1 MKNKMGIKKI
11 NNFISASEKT
21 NNNGI
26 GELYIYGDI
35 ADTKWWVEDVTPI
48 EIKNALDNM
57 GEIAQLDVHINSYGG
72 SVFAGNTIINLIE
85 SYKKKRKCAVNTYI
99 EGLAASMASGISTV
113 GDKVYMANNSLYM
126 VHKPLSIVSGNANDL
141 EKEIELLNKVED
153 TLVANYMKKFN
164 GTEEELRQML
174 SDETWLTA
182 EEAQGYGFVDEITDG
197 VEIAASAKTNGLI
210 INKIEF
216 DNSKI
221 ADIIKDKKINIQT
234 ANNKEKGE
242 NPKMK
247 VYDSKLMDF
256 GIDENTFNAFD
267 MESEKVLEIVNAV
280 KVEPEPVVEFISK
293 QSATEALGVEDITS
307 EQLLDYAKNGMSV
320 DVEATKKASAYDKIV
335 SDLKEE
341 TFKNALKAAGTE
353 EFNEN
358 VTKKM
363 LNALDYDE
371 LVEQNKIFESQAKAR
386 LNAGVRMS
394 KPTEANKATT
404 INPKDY
410 EF

>member
-1 MKNKMGIKKI
+1 MGIKKI
-11 NNFISASEKT
+11 NKFISASEKA

-72 SVFAGNTIINLIE
+72 SVFAGNAIVNLIE
-85 SYKKKRKCAVNTYI
+85 NYKKKRKCSVYTYI
-99 EGLAASMASGISTV
+99 EGIAASMASVISTV
-113 GDKVYMANNSLYM
+113 GDKVYMADNSLYM
-126 VHKPLSIVSGNANDL
+126 VHKPLSFVSGNANDL
-141 EKEIELLNKVED
+141 EKEIEILNKVED

-182 EEAQGYGFVDEITDG
+182 EEAQGYGFVDEIIDS
-197 VEIAASAKTNGLI
+197 VEIVASAKSNSLI
-210 INKIEF
+210 INKMEF

-221 ADIIKDKKINIQT
+221 ADIIKDKKINIKPT
-234 ANNKEKGE
+234 NNKEKGE
-242 NPKMK
+242 TPEMK

-256 GIDENTFNAFD
+256 GIDESIFNAFD
-267 MESEKVLEIVNAV
+267 LEAEKVLEIVSAV

-293 QSATEALGVEDITS
+293 QSATEALGVEDITA
-307 EQLLDYAKNGMSV
+307 EQLFDYAKKGMSV

-341 TFKNALKAAGTE
+341 TLKNALKAAGTD

-371 LVEQNKIFESQAKAR
+371 LVEQNKIFEAQAKSR
-386 LNAGVRMS
+386 LNAGIRVS
-394 KPTEANKATT
+394 KPIEENKSKNF
-404 INPKDY
+404 NPKDY

>member
-1 MKNKMGIKKI
+1 MGIKKI
-11 NNFISASEKT
+11 NNFISASEKA

-72 SVFAGNTIINLIE
+72 SVFAGNAIVNLIE
-85 SYKKKRKCAVNTYI
+85 NYKKKRKCSVYTYI

-126 VHKPLSIVSGNANDL
+126 VHKPLSYVSGNANDL
-141 EKEIELLNKVED
+141 EKEIEILNKVED

-182 EEAQGYGFVDEITDG
+182 EEAQDYGFVDEIIDS
-197 VEIAASAKTNGLI
+197 VEIVASAKSNSLI
-210 INKIEF
+210 INKMEF

-221 ADIIKDKKINIQT
+221 ADIIKDKKINIKPT
-234 ANNKEKGE
+234 NNKEKGE
-242 NPKMK
+242 TPEMK

-256 GIDENTFNAFD
+256 GIDESIFNAFD
-267 MESEKVLEIVNAV
+267 LEAEKVLEIVSAV
-280 KVEPEPVVEFISK
+280 KFEPEPVAEFISK
-293 QSATEALGVEDITS
+293 QSATEALGVEDITA
-307 EQLLDYAKNGMSV
+307 EQLFDYAKKGMSV
-320 DVEATKKASAYDKIV
+320 DVESTRKASAYDKIV

-341 TFKNALKAAGTE
+341 TLKNALKAAGTD

-386 LNAGVRMS
+386 LNAGKRLS
-394 KPTEANKATT
+394 KPIEENKSKNF
-404 INPKDY
+404 NPKDY

>member
-1 MKNKMGIKKI
+1 MGIKKI
-11 NNFISASEKT
+11 NNFISASEKA

-57 GEIAQLDVHINSYGG
+57 GEISQLDIHINSYGG
-72 SVFAGNTIINLIE
+72 SVFAGNAIVNLIE
-85 SYKKKRKCAVNTYI
+85 NYKKKRKCSVYTYI

-126 VHKPLSIVSGNANDL
+126 VHKPLSYVSGNANDL
-141 EKEIELLNKVED
+141 EKEIEILNKVED

-182 EEAQGYGFVDEITDG
+182 EEAQDYGFVDEIIDS
-197 VEIAASAKTNGLI
+197 VEIVASAKSNSLI
-210 INKIEF
+210 INKMEF

-221 ADIIKDKKINIQT
+221 ADIIKDKKINIKPT
-234 ANNKEKGE
+234 NNKEKGE
-242 NPKMK
+242 TPEMK

-256 GIDENTFNAFD
+256 GIDESIFNAFD
-267 MESEKVLEIVNAV
+267 LEAEKVLEIVSAV
-280 KVEPEPVVEFISK
+280 KFEPEPVAEFISK
-293 QSATEALGVEDITS
+293 QSATEALGVEDITA
-307 EQLLDYAKNGMSV
+307 EQLFDYAKKGMSV

-341 TFKNALKAAGTE
+341 TLKNALKAAGTDD
-353 EFNEN
+353 FNEN

-371 LVEQNKIFESQAKAR
+371 LVEQNKIFEAQAKAR
-386 LNAGVRMS
+386 LNAGKRLS
-394 KPTEANKATT
+394 KPIEENKSKNF
-404 INPKDY
+404 NPKDY

>member
-1 MKNKMGIKKI
+1 MGIKKI
-11 NNFISASEKT
+11 NKFISASEKA

-72 SVFAGNTIINLIE
+72 SVFAGNAIVNLIE
-85 SYKKKRKCAVNTYI
+85 NYKKKRKCSVYTYI
-99 EGLAASMASGISTV
+99 EGIAASMASVISTV
-113 GDKVYMANNSLYM
+113 GDKVYMADNSLYM
-126 VHKPLSIVSGNANDL
+126 VHKPLSFVSGNANDL
-141 EKEIELLNKVED
+141 EKEIEILNKVED

-164 GTEEELRQML
+164 GKEEELRQML

-182 EEAQGYGFVDEITDG
+182 EEAQGYGFVDEIIDS
-197 VEIAASAKTNGLI
+197 VEIVASAKSNSLI
-210 INKIEF
+210 INKMEF

-221 ADIIKDKKINIQT
+221 ADIIKDKKINIKPT
-234 ANNKEKGE
+234 NNKEKGE
-242 NPKMK
+242 TPEMK

-256 GIDENTFNAFD
+256 GIDESIFNAFD
-267 MESEKVLEIVNAV
+267 LEAEKVLEIVSAV

-293 QSATEALGVEDITS
+293 QSATEALGVENITA
-307 EQLLDYAKNGMSV
+307 EQLFDYAKKGMSV

-341 TFKNALKAAGTE
+341 TLKNALKAAGTD

-371 LVEQNKIFESQAKAR
+371 LVEQNKIFEAQAKSR
-386 LNAGVRMS
+386 LNAGIRVS
-394 KPTEANKATT
+394 KPIEENKSKNF
-404 INPKDY
+404 NPKDY

>member
-1 MKNKMGIKKI
+1 MGIKKI
-11 NNFISASEKT
+11 NKFISASEKA

-26 GELYIYGDI
+26 GEFYIYGDI

-72 SVFAGNTIINLIE
+72 SVFAGNAIVNLIE
-85 SYKKKRKCAVNTYI
+85 NYKKKRKCSVYTYI

-126 VHKPLSIVSGNANDL
+126 VHKPLSFVSGNANDL
-141 EKEIELLNKVED
+141 EKEIEILNKVED

-182 EEAQGYGFVDEITDG
+182 EEAQDYGFVDEIIDS
-197 VEIAASAKTNGLI
+197 VEIVASAKSNSLI
-210 INKIEF
+210 INKMEF

-221 ADIIKDKKINIQT
+221 ADIIKDKKINIKPT
-234 ANNKEKGE
+234 NNKEKGE
-242 NPKMK
+242 NPEMK

-256 GIDENTFNAFD
+256 GIDESIFNAFD
-267 MESEKVLEIVNAV
+267 LEAEKVLEIVSAV
-280 KVEPEPVVEFISK
+280 KVEPEPVAEFISK
-293 QSATEALGVEDITS
+293 QSATEALGVEDITA
-307 EQLLDYAKNGMSV
+307 EQLFDYAKKGMSV
-320 DVEATKKASAYDKIV
+320 DVESTRKASAYDKIV

-341 TFKNALKAAGTE
+341 TLKNALKAAGTD

-371 LVEQNKIFESQAKAR
+371 LVEQNKIFEAQAKAR
-386 LNAGVRMS
+386 LNAGKRLS
-394 KPTEANKATT
+394 KPIEENKSKNF
-404 INPKDY
+404 NPKDY

>member
-1 MKNKMGIKKI
+1 MGIKKI
-11 NNFISASEKT
+11 NKFISASEKA

-72 SVFAGNTIINLIE
+72 SVFAGNAIVNLIE
-85 SYKKKRKCAVNTYI
+85 NYKKKRKCSVYTYI

-126 VHKPLSIVSGNANDL
+126 VHKPLSYVSGNANDL
-141 EKEIELLNKVED
+141 EKEIEILNKVED
-153 TLVANYMKKFN
+153 TLVVNYMKKFN

-182 EEAQGYGFVDEITDG
+182 EEAQGYGFVDEIIDS
-197 VEIAASAKTNGLI
+197 VEIVASAKSNSLI
-210 INKIEF
+210 INKMEF

-221 ADIIKDKKINIQT
+221 ADIIKDKKINIKPT
-234 ANNKEKGE
+234 NNKEKGE
-242 NPKMK
+242 TPEMK

-256 GIDENTFNAFD
+256 GIDESIFNAFD
-267 MESEKVLEIVNAV
+267 LEAEKVLEIVSAV

-293 QSATEALGVEDITS
+293 QSATEALGVEDITA
-307 EQLLDYAKNGMSV
+307 EQLFDYAKKGMSV

-341 TFKNALKAAGTE
+341 TLKNALKAAGTD

-371 LVEQNKIFESQAKAR
+371 LVEQNKIFEAQAKSR
-386 LNAGVRMS
+386 LNAGIRVS
-394 KPTEANKATT
+394 KPIEENKSKNF
-404 INPKDY
+404 NPKDY

>member
-1 MKNKMGIKKI
+1 MGIKKI
-11 NNFISASEKT
+11 NKFISASEKA

-72 SVFAGNTIINLIE
+72 SVFAGNAIVNLIE
-85 SYKKKRKCAVNTYI
+85 NYKKKRKCSIYTYI
-99 EGLAASMASGISTV
+99 EGIAASMASVISTV

-126 VHKPLSIVSGNANDL
+126 VHKPLSYVSGNANDL
-141 EKEIELLNKVED
+141 EKEIEILNKVED

-182 EEAQGYGFVDEITDG
+182 EEAQDYGFVDEIIDS
-197 VEIAASAKTNGLI
+197 VEIVASAKSNSLI
-210 INKIEF
+210 INKMEF

-221 ADIIKDKKINIQT
+221 ADIIKDKKINIKPT
-234 ANNKEKGE
+234 NNKEKGE
-242 NPKMK
+242 TPEMK

-256 GIDENTFNAFD
+256 GIDESIFNAFD
-267 MESEKVLEIVNAV
+267 LEAEKVLEIVSAV

-293 QSATEALGVEDITS
+293 QSATEALGVEDITA
-307 EQLLDYAKNGMSV
+307 EQLFDYAKKGMSV
-320 DVEATKKASAYDKIV
+320 DVESTKKASAYDKIV

-341 TFKNALKAAGTE
+341 TLKNALKAAGTD

-371 LVEQNKIFESQAKAR
+371 LVEQNKIFEAQAKSR
-386 LNAGVRMS
+386 LNAGIRVS
-394 KPTEANKATT
+394 KPIEENKSKNF
-404 INPKDY
+404 NPKDY

>member
-1 MKNKMGIKKI
+1 MGIKKI
-11 NNFISASEKT
+11 NNFISASEKA

-35 ADTKWWVEDVTPI
+35 ADTKWWDEDVTPI

-72 SVFAGNTIINLIE
+72 SVFAGNAIVNLIE
-85 SYKKKRKCAVNTYI
+85 NYKKKRKCSVYTYI

-126 VHKPLSIVSGNANDL
+126 VHKPLSFVSGNANDL
-141 EKEIELLNKVED
+141 EKEIEILNKVED

-182 EEAQGYGFVDEITDG
+182 EEAQDYGFVDEIIDS
-197 VEIAASAKTNGLI
+197 VEIVASAKSNSLI
-210 INKIEF
+210 INKMEF

-221 ADIIKDKKINIQT
+221 ADIIKDKKINIKPT
-234 ANNKEKGE
+234 NNKEKGE
-242 NPKMK
+242 TPEMK

-256 GIDENTFNAFD
+256 GIDESIFNAFD
-267 MESEKVLEIVNAV
+267 LESEKVLEIVSAV
-280 KVEPEPVVEFISK
+280 KFEPEPVAEFISK
-293 QSATEALGVEDITS
+293 QSATEALGVEDITA
-307 EQLLDYAKNGMSV
+307 EQLFDYAKKGMSV
-320 DVEATKKASAYDKIV
+320 DVESTRKASAYDKIV

-341 TFKNALKAAGTE
+341 TLKNALKAAGTD

-371 LVEQNKIFESQAKAR
+371 LVEQNKIFEAQAKAR
-386 LNAGVRMS
+386 LNAGKRLS
-394 KPTEANKATT
+394 KPIEENKSKNF
-404 INPKDY
+404 NPKDY

>member
-1 MKNKMGIKKI
+1 MGIKKI
-11 NNFISASEKT
+11 NNFISASEKV
-21 NNNGI
+21 NNKGV

-35 ADTKWWVEDVTPI
+35 SDTKWWNEDITPV

-57 GEIAQLDVHINSYGG
+57 GEISQLDIHINSYGG
-72 SVFAGNTIINLIE
+72 SVFAGNAIVNLIE
-85 SYKKKRKCAVNTYI
+85 NYKKKRKCSVYTYI
-99 EGLAASMASGISTV
+99 EGIAASMASGISTV
-113 GDKVYMANNSLYM
+113 GDKVYMADNSLYM
-126 VHKPLSIVSGNANDL
+126 VHKPLSFVSGNANDL
-141 EKEIELLNKVED
+141 EKEIEILNKVED

-182 EEAQGYGFVDEITDG
+182 EEAQGYGFVDEIIES
-197 VEIAASAKTNGLI
+197 VEIVASAKSNSLI
-210 INKIEF
+210 INKMEF

-234 ANNKEKGE
+234 KKNKGKGE
-242 NPKMK
+242 TQEMK

-256 GIDENTFNAFD
+256 GIDESIFNAFD
-267 MESEKVLEIVNAV
+267 VESEKVLEIVNAV
-280 KVEPEPVVEFISK
+280 KFEPEPVAEFISK
-293 QSATEALGVEDITS
+293 QSATEALGVGDITA
-307 EQLLDYAKNGMSV
+307 EQLFDYAKKGMSV
-320 DVEATKKASAYDKIV
+320 DVETTKKASAYDKIV

-341 TFKNALKAAGTE
+341 TLKNALKAAGTDD
-353 EFNEN
+353 FNEN

-386 LNAGVRMS
+386 LNAGKRLS
-394 KPTEANKATT
+394 KPIEENKSKNF
-404 INPKDY
+404 NPKDY

>member
-1 MKNKMGIKKI
+1 MGIKKI
-11 NNFISASEKT
+11 NKFISASEKA

-72 SVFAGNTIINLIE
+72 SVFAGNAIVNLIE
-85 SYKKKRKCAVNTYI
+85 NYKKKRKCSVYTYI
-99 EGLAASMASGISTV
+99 EGIAASMASVISTV
-113 GDKVYMANNSLYM
+113 GDKVYIADNSLYM
-126 VHKPLSIVSGNANDL
+126 VHKPLSFVSGNANDL
-141 EKEIELLNKVED
+141 EKEIEILNKVED

-182 EEAQGYGFVDEITDG
+182 EEAQGYGFVDEIIDS
-197 VEIAASAKTNGLI
+197 VEIVASAKSNSLI
-210 INKIEF
+210 INKMEF

-221 ADIIKDKKINIQT
+221 ADIIKDKKINIKPT
-234 ANNKEKGE
+234 NNKEKGE
-242 NPKMK
+242 TPEMK

-256 GIDENTFNAFD
+256 GIDESIFNAFD
-267 MESEKVLEIVNAV
+267 LEAEKVLEIVSAV

-293 QSATEALGVEDITS
+293 QSATEALGVEDITA
-307 EQLLDYAKNGMSV
+307 EQLFDYAKKGMSV

-341 TFKNALKAAGTE
+341 TLKNALKAAGTD

-371 LVEQNKIFESQAKAR
+371 LVEQNKIFEAQAKSR
-386 LNAGVRMS
+386 LNAGIRVS
-394 KPTEANKATT
+394 KPIEENKSKNF
-404 INPKDY
+404 NPKDY

>member
-1 MKNKMGIKKI
+1 MGIKKI
-11 NNFISASEKT
+11 NNFISASEKA

-72 SVFAGNTIINLIE
+72 SVFAGNAIVNLIE
-85 SYKKKRKCAVNTYI
+85 NYKKKRKCSVYTYI

-126 VHKPLSIVSGNANDL
+126 VHKPLSYVSGNANDL
-141 EKEIELLNKVED
+141 EKEIEILNKVED

-182 EEAQGYGFVDEITDG
+182 EEAQDYGLVDEIIDS
-197 VEIAASAKTNGLI
+197 VEIVASAKSNSLI
-210 INKIEF
+210 INKMEF

-221 ADIIKDKKINIQT
+221 ADIIKDKKINIKPT
-234 ANNKEKGE
+234 NNKEKGE
-242 NPKMK
+242 TPEMK

-256 GIDENTFNAFD
+256 GIDESIFNAFD
-267 MESEKVLEIVNAV
+267 LEAEKVLEIVSAV
-280 KVEPEPVVEFISK
+280 KFEPEPVAEFISK
-293 QSATEALGVEDITS
+293 QSATEALGVEDITA
-307 EQLLDYAKNGMSV
+307 EQLFDYAKKGMSV
-320 DVEATKKASAYDKIV
+320 DVESTRKASAYDKIV

-341 TFKNALKAAGTE
+341 TLKNALKAAGTDD
-353 EFNEN
+353 FNEN

-371 LVEQNKIFESQAKAR
+371 LVEQNKIFEAQAKAR
-386 LNAGVRMS
+386 LNAGKRLS
-394 KPTEANKATT
+394 KPIEENKSKNF
-404 INPKDY
+404 NPKDY

>member
-1 MKNKMGIKKI
+1 MGIKKI
-11 NNFISASEKT
+11 NKFISASEKA

-72 SVFAGNTIINLIE
+72 SVFAGNAIVNLIE
-85 SYKKKRKCAVNTYI
+85 NYKKKRKCSVYTYI
-99 EGLAASMASGISTV
+99 EGIAASMASVISTV
-113 GDKVYMANNSLYM
+113 GDKVYMADNSLYM
-126 VHKPLSIVSGNANDL
+126 VHKPLSFVSGNANDL
-141 EKEIELLNKVED
+141 EKEIEILNKVED

-174 SDETWLTA
+174 SDETWLTT
-182 EEAQGYGFVDEITDG
+182 EEAQGYGFVDEIIDS
-197 VEIAASAKTNGLI
+197 VEIVASAKSNSLI
-210 INKIEF
+210 INKMEF

-221 ADIIKDKKINIQT
+221 ADIIKDKKINIKPT
-234 ANNKEKGE
+234 NNKEKGE
-242 NPKMK
+242 IPEMK

-256 GIDENTFNAFD
+256 GIDESIFNAFD
-267 MESEKVLEIVNAV
+267 LEAEKVLEIVSAV

-293 QSATEALGVEDITS
+293 QSATEALGVEDITA
-307 EQLLDYAKNGMSV
+307 EQLFDYAKKGMSV

-341 TFKNALKAAGTE
+341 TLKNALKAAGTD

-371 LVEQNKIFESQAKAR
+371 LVEQNKIFEAQAKSR
-386 LNAGVRMS
+386 LNAGIRVS
-394 KPTEANKATT
+394 KPIEENKSKNF
-404 INPKDY
+404 NPKDY

>member
-11 NNFISASEKT
+11 NNFISASEKV

-35 ADTKWWVEDVTPI
+35 ADTKWWNEDITPI
-48 EIKNALDNM
+48 QIKNALDDM
-57 GEIAQLDVHINSYGG
+57 GEISQLDIHINSYGG
-72 SVFAGNTIINLIE
+72 SVFAGNAIVNLIGN
-85 SYKKKRKCAVNTYI
+85 YKKKRKCAVNTYI
-99 EGLAASMASGISTV
+99 EGIAASMASGISTV
-113 GDKVYMANNSLYM
+113 GDKVYMANNSLYI
-126 VHKPLSIVSGNANDL
+126 VHKPLSEVKGNANDL
-141 EKEIELLNKVED
+141 EKAIEMLNKAEE
-153 TLVANYMKKFN
+153 TLVVNYMKKFN

-182 EEAQGYGFVDEITDG
+182 EEAQGYGFVDEITDS
-197 VEIAASAKTNGLI
+197 VEIVASVKSNSLI
-210 INKIEF
+210 INKMEF

-256 GIDENTFNAFD
+256 GIDENIFNTFD
-267 MESEKVLEIVNAV
+267 LETEKVLEIVNAV
-280 KVEPEPVVEFISK
+280 KVEPKPVVEFISK

-341 TFKNALKAAGTE
+341 TFKNALKAAGTD

-371 LVEQNKIFESQAKAR
+371 LVEQNKIFEAQAKAR

>member
-1 MKNKMGIKKI
+1 MGIKKI
-11 NNFISASEKT
+11 NNFISASEKA

-35 ADTKWWVEDVTPI
+35 EDIKWWNEDITPI

-57 GEIAQLDVHINSYGG
+57 GEISQLDIHINSYGG
-72 SVFAGNTIINLIE
+72 SVFAGNAIVNLIE
-85 SYKKKRKCAVNTYI
+85 NYKKKRKCSVYTYI
-99 EGLAASMASGISTV
+99 EGIAASMASGISTV
-113 GDKVYMANNSLYM
+113 GDKVYMADNSLYM
-126 VHKPLSIVSGNANDL
+126 VHKPLSYVSGNANDL
-141 EKEIELLNKVED
+141 EKEIEILNKVED

-182 EEAQGYGFVDEITDG
+182 EEAQDYGFVDEIIES
-197 VEIAASAKTNGLI
+197 VEIVASAKSNSLI
-210 INKIEF
+210 INKMEF

-234 ANNKEKGE
+234 KKNKGKGE
-242 NPKMK
+242 TQEMK

-256 GIDENTFNAFD
+256 GIDESIFNAFD
-267 MESEKVLEIVNAV
+267 VESEKVLEIVSAV
-280 KVEPEPVVEFISK
+280 KFEPEPVAEFISK
-293 QSATEALGVEDITS
+293 QSATEALGVDDITA
-307 EQLLDYAKNGMSV
+307 EQLFDYAKKGMSV
-320 DVEATKKASAYDKIV
+320 DVESTRKASAYDKIV

-341 TFKNALKAAGTE
+341 TLKNALKAAGTDD
-353 EFNEN
+353 FNEN

-371 LVEQNKIFESQAKAR
+371 LVEQNKIFEAQAKAR
-386 LNAGVRMS
+386 LNAGKRLS
-394 KPTEANKATT
+394 KPIEENKSKNF
-404 INPKDY
+404 NPKDY

>member
-1 MKNKMGIKKI
+1 MGIKKI
-11 NNFISASEKT
+11 NNFISASEKA

-72 SVFAGNTIINLIE
+72 SVFAGNAIVNLIE
-85 SYKKKRKCAVNTYI
+85 NYKKKRKCSVYTYI

-113 GDKVYMANNSLYM
+113 GDKVYMADNSLYM
-126 VHKPLSIVSGNANDL
+126 VHKPLSYVSGNANDL
-141 EKEIELLNKVED
+141 EKEIEILNKVED

-182 EEAQGYGFVDEITDG
+182 EEAQGYGFVDEIIES
-197 VEIAASAKTNGLI
+197 VEIVASAKSNSLI
-210 INKIEF
+210 INKMEF

-221 ADIIKDKKINIQT
+221 ADIIKDKKINIKPT
-234 ANNKEKGE
+234 NNKEKGE
-242 NPKMK
+242 TPEMK

-256 GIDENTFNAFD
+256 GIDESIFNAFD
-267 MESEKVLEIVNAV
+267 LEAEKVLEIVSAV
-280 KVEPEPVVEFISK
+280 KFEPEPVAEFISK
-293 QSATEALGVEDITS
+293 QSATEALGVEDITA
-307 EQLLDYAKNGMSV
+307 EQLFDYAKKGMSV
-320 DVEATKKASAYDKIV
+320 DVESTKKASAYDKIV

-341 TFKNALKAAGTE
+341 TLKNALKAAGTDD
-353 EFNEN
+353 FNEN

-371 LVEQNKIFESQAKAR
+371 LVEQNKIFEAQAKAR
-386 LNAGVRMS
+386 LNAGKRLS
-394 KPTEANKATT
+394 KPIEENKSKNF
-404 INPKDY
+404 NPKDY

>member
-1 MKNKMGIKKI
+1 MGIKKI
-11 NNFISASEKT
+11 NNFISASEKA

-35 ADTKWWVEDVTPI
+35 EDIKWWNEDITPI

-57 GEIAQLDVHINSYGG
+57 GEISQLDIHINSYGG
-72 SVFAGNTIINLIE
+72 SVFAGNAIVNLIE
-85 SYKKKRKCAVNTYI
+85 NYKKKRKCSVYTYI
-99 EGLAASMASGISTV
+99 EGIAASMASGISTV
-113 GDKVYMANNSLYM
+113 GDKVYMADNSLYM
-126 VHKPLSIVSGNANDL
+126 VHKPLSYVSGNANDL
-141 EKEIELLNKVED
+141 EKEIEILNKVED

-182 EEAQGYGFVDEITDG
+182 EEAQDYGFVDKIIES
-197 VEIAASAKTNGLI
+197 VEIVASAKSNSLI
-210 INKIEF
+210 INKMEF

-234 ANNKEKGE
+234 KKNKGKGE
-242 NPKMK
+242 TQEMK

-256 GIDENTFNAFD
+256 GIDESIFNAFD
-267 MESEKVLEIVNAV
+267 VESEKVLEIVSAV
-280 KVEPEPVVEFISK
+280 KFEPEPVAEFISK
-293 QSATEALGVEDITS
+293 QSATEALGVDDITA
-307 EQLLDYAKNGMSV
+307 EQLFDYAKKGMSV
-320 DVEATKKASAYDKIV
+320 DVESTRKASAYDKIV

-341 TFKNALKAAGTE
+341 TLKNALKAAGTDD
-353 EFNEN
+353 FNEN

-371 LVEQNKIFESQAKAR
+371 LAEQNKIFEAQAKAR
-386 LNAGVRMS
+386 LNAGKRLS
-394 KPTEANKATT
+394 KPIEENKSKNF
-404 INPKDY
+404 NPKDY

>member
-1 MKNKMGIKKI
+1 MGIKKI
-11 NNFISASEKT
+11 NNFISASEKA

-72 SVFAGNTIINLIE
+72 SVFAGNAIVSLIE
-85 SYKKKRKCAVNTYI
+85 NYKKKRKCSVYTYI

-126 VHKPLSIVSGNANDL
+126 VHKPLSYVSGNANDL
-141 EKEIELLNKVED
+141 EKEIEILNKVED

-182 EEAQGYGFVDEITDG
+182 EEAQDYGFVDEIIDS
-197 VEIAASAKTNGLI
+197 VEIVASAKSNSLI
-210 INKIEF
+210 INKMEF

-221 ADIIKDKKINIQT
+221 ADIIKDKKINIKPT
-234 ANNKEKGE
+234 NNKEKGE
-242 NPKMK
+242 TPEMK

-256 GIDENTFNAFD
+256 GIDESIFNAFD
-267 MESEKVLEIVNAV
+267 LEAEKVLEIVSAV
-280 KVEPEPVVEFISK
+280 KFEPEPVAEFISK
-293 QSATEALGVEDITS
+293 QSATEALGVEDITA
-307 EQLLDYAKNGMSV
+307 EQLFDYAKKGMSV
-320 DVEATKKASAYDKIV
+320 DVESTRKASAYDKIV

-341 TFKNALKAAGTE
+341 TLKNALKAAGTDD
-353 EFNEN
+353 FNEN

-371 LVEQNKIFESQAKAR
+371 LVEQNKIFEAQAKAR
-386 LNAGVRMS
+386 LNAGKRLS
-394 KPTEANKATT
+394 KPIEENKSKNF
-404 INPKDY
+404 NPKDY

>member
-1 MKNKMGIKKI
+1 MGIKKI
-11 NNFISASEKT
+11 NNFISASEKA

-35 ADTKWWVEDVTPI
+35 ADTKWWNEDITPI
-48 EIKNALDNM
+48 EIKNALDDM
-57 GEIAQLDVHINSYGG
+57 GEISQLDIHINSYGG
-72 SVFAGNTIINLIE
+72 SVFAGNAIVNLIGN
-85 SYKKKRKCAVNTYI
+85 YKKKRKCAVNTYI
-99 EGLAASMASGISTV
+99 EGIAASMASGISTV
-113 GDKVYMANNSLYM
+113 GDKVYMANNSLYI
-126 VHKPLSIVSGNANDL
+126 VHKPLSEVKGNANDL
-141 EKEIELLNKVED
+141 EKAIEMLNKAEE
-153 TLVANYMKKFN
+153 TLVVNYMKKFN

-182 EEAQGYGFVDEITDG
+182 EEAQGYGFVDEITDS
-197 VEIAASAKTNGLI
+197 VEIVASVKSNSLI
-210 INKIEF
+210 INKMEF

-221 ADIIKDKKINIQT
+221 ADIIKDKKINIKT

-256 GIDENTFNAFD
+256 GIDENIFNAFD
-267 MESEKVLEIVNAV
+267 MEAEKVLEIVNAV
-280 KVEPEPVVEFISK
+280 KFEPEPVAEFISK
-293 QSATEALGVEDITS
+293 QSATEALGVEDITA
-307 EQLLDYAKNGMSV
+307 EQLFDYAKKGMSV

-341 TFKNALKAAGTE
+341 TLKNALKAAGTD

-371 LVEQNKIFESQAKAR
+371 LVEQNKIFEAQAKAR
-386 LNAGVRMS
+386 LNAGKRLS
-394 KPTEANKATT
+394 KPIEENKSKNF
-404 INPKDY
+404 NPKDY

>member
-1 MKNKMGIKKI
+1 MGIKKI
-11 NNFISASEKT
+11 NNFISASEKA

-72 SVFAGNTIINLIE
+72 SVFAGNAIVNLIE
-85 SYKKKRKCAVNTYI
+85 NYKKKRKCSVYTYI

-126 VHKPLSIVSGNANDL
+126 VHKPLSYVSGNANDL
-141 EKEIELLNKVED
+141 EKEIEILNKVED

-182 EEAQGYGFVDEITDG
+182 EEAQDYGFVDEIIDS
-197 VEIAASAKTNGLI
+197 VEIVASAKSNSLI
-210 INKIEF
+210 INKMEF

-221 ADIIKDKKINIQT
+221 ADIIKDKKINIKPT
-234 ANNKEKGE
+234 NNKEKGE
-242 NPKMK
+242 TPEMK

-256 GIDENTFNAFD
+256 GIDESIFNAFD
-267 MESEKVLEIVNAV
+267 LEAEKVLEIVSAV
-280 KVEPEPVVEFISK
+280 KFEPEPVAEFISK
-293 QSATEALGVEDITS
+293 QSATEALGVEDITA
-307 EQLLDYAKNGMSV
+307 EQLFDYAKKGMSV
-320 DVEATKKASAYDKIV
+320 DVESTRKASAYDKIV

-341 TFKNALKAAGTE
+341 TLKNALKAAGTD

-371 LVEQNKIFESQAKAR
+371 LVEQNKIFEAQAKAR
-386 LNAGVRMS
+386 LNAGKRLS
-394 KPTEANKATT
+394 KPIEENKSKNF
-404 INPKDY
+404 NPKDY